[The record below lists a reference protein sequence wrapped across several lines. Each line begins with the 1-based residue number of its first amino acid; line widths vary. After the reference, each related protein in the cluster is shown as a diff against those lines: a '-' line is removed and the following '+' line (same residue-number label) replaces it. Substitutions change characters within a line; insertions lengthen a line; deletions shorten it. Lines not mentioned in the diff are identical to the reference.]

1 MTSAS
6 STSTPGEPGTGR
18 GRWDT
23 QAVRAG
29 AGVCLVFAIPL
40 QVGALLVDKTSD
52 LGLLLRVGALFG
64 FLLGAGVA
72 AWAQQRDLPLAH
84 GLVTAIGAFIAVQVL
99 FILGRALVGN
109 DLRLWG
115 AIGNLAPVVGVGL
128 FGGFLGQALRRS
140 GFVPTTQRVRTDQ
153 PTETREQGD
162 DLS

>member
-6 STSTPGEPGTGR
+6 STSTPSGHDPAR
-18 GRWDT
+18 GRWDA
-23 QAVRAG
+23 QAIRAG

-40 QVGALLVDKTSD
+40 QVAALLVGKTSD

-64 FLLGAGVA
+64 FLLGAGVS
-72 AWAQQRDLPLAH
+72 AWAQQRELPLAH
-84 GLVTAIGAFIAVQVL
+84 GLVTAIGAFAAVQVL

-109 DLRLWG
+109 DLRLWA

-140 GFVPTTQRVRTDQ
+140 GFLPTTQRVRTDRLAD
-153 PTETREQGD
+153 TGDQGD
-162 DLS
+162 NLS